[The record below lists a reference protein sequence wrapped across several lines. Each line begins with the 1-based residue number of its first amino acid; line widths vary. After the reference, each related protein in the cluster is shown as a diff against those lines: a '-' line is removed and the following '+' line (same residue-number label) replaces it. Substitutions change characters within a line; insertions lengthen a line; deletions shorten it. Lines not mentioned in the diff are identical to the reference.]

1 MATVTAHFYEL
12 LTLFFIILTHELG
25 HALTA
30 HYFSWRIKKVLLLPF
45 GGVAEMDEHGNRPL
59 MEEFYVT
66 IAGPFQH
73 VILMVITFLLFES
86 NIISPSFFTMFTQ
99 FNVMILIF
107 NLLPI
112 WPLDGGK
119 LLQLALSTRLPF
131 LIAYRL
137 CLLCSFVFLIGLHVI
152 VLLFAPTQL
161 SIWIVLIYLYFSL
174 WFDWKQVRY
183 VFMRF
188 LLERYYG
195 KKTNLSQ
202 LKPVYVDVGDMVSDV
217 LEKFQRG
224 YKHPLIISRHGEE
237 IGKLD
242 ENEVLYAC
250 FAQRKL
256 TAQVKDIL
264 YNV

>member
-1 MATVTAHFYEL
+1 MNNIWSVFKKIRFHPLFWLVAVMATVTAHFYEL

-202 LKPVYVDVGDMVSDV
+202 L
-217 LEKFQRG
+217 
-224 YKHPLIISRHGEE
+224 
-237 IGKLD
+237 
-242 ENEVLYAC
+242 
-250 FAQRKL
+250 
-256 TAQVKDIL
+256 
-264 YNV
+264 